1 MQRSPRLP
9 HRSYGDDRW
18 AARPFLACGVRF
30 AIVAIPILASLAATA
45 GARTIVPV
53 PATAL
58 ARVVWVAGMLTLAVL
73 VVMVADRV
81 VRRAMPLAT
90 LLRMAMLFP
99 DRAPSRFRLARRAGS
114 TRELRKL
121 ADEALADGAAERS
134 AAQAAA
140 SVLALV
146 TALSAHD
153 RRTRGHAERVRIFTD
168 MLAEEF
174 RLPEDDRYRLR
185 WAALL
190 HDIGKLTVHAGLLN
204 KPGKLDD
211 REWDAVRAHPVE
223 GARIAEPL
231 MVWLGSWGRTI
242 VEHHERYD
250 GTGYPFG
257 RSGDA
262 ISVGARLVSVADAYD
277 TMTAARSYKRPIA
290 TRVAREELARCAGSQ
305 FDPVMVRAF
314 LSISVPRLVWVSG
327 PASFVLHLPYLWRLQ
342 RAGEQALGVA
352 SQAAAAG
359 AVVAAAAVVIGGP
372 LGGVVPRH
380 PATPP
385 SAGHAGA
392 AQLSASAPTVG
403 HGMTQPGAASLGGK
417 PGGRDPSPAPGPSPT
432 PEPTEGPS
440 GGVLGI
446 QLPLRLPTDLPLPIP
461 TELPLPLPT
470 PTKLPLSLPTKLPLA
485 LPHTGDDG
493 EN

>member
-1 MQRSPRLP
+1 MLAFLVRL
-9 HRSYGDDRW
+9 
-18 AARPFLACGVRF
+18 
-30 AIVAIPILASLAATA
+30 AIVVLPVVASLAVTAAVRTLFPAPAAA
-45 GARTIVPV
+45 GAR
-53 PATAL
+53 L
-58 ARVVWVAGMLTLAVL
+58 AWGLGVLALAVL
-73 VVMVADRV
+73 VVMGADRI

-99 DRAPSRFRLARRAGS
+99 DRAPSRLRLARRAGS
-114 TRELRKL
+114 TRELHRF
-121 ADEALADGAAERS
+121 ADEALGADAAGRS
-134 AAQAAA
+134 AGQAAV
-140 SVLALV
+140 SILALV

-174 RLPEDDRYRLR
+174 RLPDDDRYRLR
-185 WAALL
+185 WSALL

-211 REWDAVRAHPVE
+211 REWDTMRAHPLE

-277 TMTAARSYKRPIA
+277 TMTAARSYKRPMA
-290 TRVAREELARCAGSQ
+290 TRAAREELARCAGTQ

-314 LSISVPRLVWVSG
+314 LAISVPRLVWVSG
-327 PASFVLHLPYLWRLQ
+327 PASFLVHLPYLWRLQ

-359 AVVAAAAVVIGGP
+359 AVVTAAAVVIGGSVP
-372 LGGVVPRH
+372 NVGPGHVGG
-380 PATPP
+380 
-385 SAGHAGA
+385 
-392 AQLSASAPTVG
+392 
-403 HGMTQPGAASLGGK
+403 GAASRDGGAPTTQLFTTASTAGHGTTSPGSGHQGLARGGK
-417 PGGRDPSPAPGPSPT
+417 DPAPGPEPS
-432 PEPTEGPS
+432 PEPT
-440 GGVLGI
+440 
-446 QLPLRLPTDLPLPIP
+446 QDPLRRWRASGHPASASTSAADGPAGAAPDP
-461 TELPLPLPT
+461 P
-470 PTKLPLSLPTKLPLA
+470 SA
-485 LPHTGDDG
+485 AAFPHPSEAAAPASHQAVAVASTFGRRG
-493 EN
+493 RLKAR

>member
-1 MQRSPRLP
+1 
-9 HRSYGDDRW
+9 
-18 AARPFLACGVRF
+18 
-30 AIVAIPILASLAATA
+30 
-45 GARTIVPV
+45 
-53 PATAL
+53 
-58 ARVVWVAGMLTLAVL
+58 
-73 VVMVADRV
+73 
-81 VRRAMPLAT
+81 MPLAT

-99 DRAPSRFRLARRAGS
+99 DRAPSRYRLARRAGS

-140 SVLALV
+140 SALALV

-174 RLPEDDRYRLR
+174 RLSEDDRYRLR
-185 WAALL
+185 WSALL
-190 HDIGKLTVHAGLLN
+190 HDIGKLTVRAGLLN

-211 REWDAVRAHPVE
+211 REWDAMRAHPVE

-277 TMTAARSYKRPIA
+277 TMTAARSYKRPVA
-290 TRVAREELARCAGSQ
+290 TRTAREELARCAGSQ

-314 LSISVPRLVWVSG
+314 LAISVPRLVWVSG
-327 PASFVLHLPYLWRLQ
+327 PASFLLHLPYLWRLQ

-359 AVVAAAAVVIGGP
+359 AVVAAAGVVIGGP
-372 LGGVVPRH
+372 LGGLVPGQ
-380 PATPP
+380 PAP
-385 SAGHAGA
+385 SSPSGGGTRAT
-392 AQLSASAPTVG
+392 QVSTSAPTFG
-403 HGMTQPGAASLGGK
+403 HGVTQPGGGSVGGRQ
-417 PGGRDPSPAPGPSPT
+417 GGRDPSSGPSPS
-432 PEPTEGPS
+432 PEPTQDPS
-440 GGVLGI
+440 GDLLGI
-446 QLPLRLPTDLPLPIP
+446 QLPLPLPTDLPLPIP

-470 PTKLPLSLPTKLPLA
+470 PTKPPIPLPTKLPLA
-485 LPHTGDDG
+485 LPHTADDQTA
-493 EN
+493 